1 MLDETAF
8 TDATAAHA
16 WMSDYL
22 RTVAIE
28 RQWTEMELQA
38 LLQDVDDSLVASDEG
53 LALADLWGAGED
65 VALFW
70 DELRTRAEGWTV
82 DGADK
87 LRTLLGMPAVVIA
100 DIEAEQ
106 EAASPSTIV
115 GGTVTGAA
123 EDIGEAAEDAADTVR
138 SPWFWPI
145 VGAVAVLGVVLASR
159 VR

>member
-53 LALADLWGAGED
+53 LALSDLWGAGED

-70 DELRTRAEGWTV
+70 NELRTRAESWTV

-87 LRTLLGMPAVVIA
+87 LRTLLGMAPVVIA

-106 EAASPSTIV
+106 EAGAASTIV

-123 EDIGEAAEDAADTVR
+123 EDVGEAAEAAGEAVR
-138 SPWFWPI
+138 SPWFWPLI
-145 VGAVAVLGVVLASR
+145 GAVAVLGVVLASR

>member
-8 TDATAAHA
+8 TDASAAHA

-70 DELRTRAEGWTV
+70 DELRTRAESWTV

-106 EAASPSTIV
+106 EAASASTIV

-123 EDIGEAAEDAADTVR
+123 EDVGEAAEAAGEAVR